1 MKMLRPDMER
11 GGAAATCR
19 RVTTCCAVA
28 CLVIAGAPLRAEDDR
43 AVDDLPQAAQQQAQQ
58 QANWIDLGANFDTN
72 VFQQTGGFS
81 LTHGRRQQRGQGPG
95 SSRPEAGSAAA
106 AESPTLA
113 TVHKLGD
120 ARLARIDAA
129 CGLTELQRRKLRLAM
144 ESDVRRLAEEID
156 VERHKYLDVE
166 VNFADQDGQRRWQQ
180 FQQDVQ
186 RCRERLRDLLDA
198 DSLFMKVLPTTLEP
212 EQFARLTAE
221 TDARR
226 AALWQG
232 LVAAA
237 MLKLND
243 LMGLDQAQY
252 EQLEKQ
258 LLDKQPP
265 LRIEGFASR
274 QNQHAQQMLVFM
286 VLSEIDGERLRAGV
300 SERQGKM
307 LAQFAAQGKAM
318 RSFIEAQGLLEQE
331 TR

>member
-1 MKMLRPDMER
+1 MNMPRPPIGCAE
-11 GGAAATCR
+11 GVVAR
-19 RVTTCCAVA
+19 RLTRACAIA
-28 CLVIAGAPLRAEDDR
+28 CLLAVGVVGRAEDDR
-43 AVDDLPQAAQQQAQQ
+43 AVDDAPQGAQRNNQQ

-72 VFQQTGGFS
+72 VFQQTGGGFS
-81 LTHGRRQQRGQGPG
+81 LTHGRRRQPAPG
-95 SSRPEAGSAAA
+95 TSRPESGAAAA

-113 TVHKLGD
+113 TIRKLGD

-129 CGLTELQRRKLRLAM
+129 CGLSEAQRRKLRLAM
-144 ESDVRRLAEEID
+144 ESDIRRLAEEID
-156 VERHKYLDVE
+156 AERRKYQGVE

-186 RCRERLRDLLDA
+186 RCRERLQTLLNT

-212 EQFARLTAE
+212 DQYARLTAE

-226 AALWQG
+226 ATLWKG

-243 LMGLDQAQY
+243 LLGLDQGQFDA
-252 EQLEKQ
+252 LEKL
-258 LLDKQPP
+258 LLDRQPP
-265 LRIEGFASR
+265 LRLEGFASR

-286 VLSEIDGERLRAGV
+286 VLSEIDGERLRTGV

-318 RSFIEAQGLLEQE
+318 RSFIEAQGLLEKAAP
-331 TR
+331 

>member
-1 MKMLRPDMER
+1 MKMPRPDADR
-11 GGAAATCR
+11 GGAAAACHRLATA
-19 RVTTCCAVA
+19 CAVA
-28 CLVIAGAPLRAEDDR
+28 CLVTVGVTVRAEDDR
-43 AVDDLPQAAQQQAQQ
+43 AVDDVPQNAQQQAQQ
-58 QANWIDLGANFDTN
+58 QANWIDLGVNFDPN
-72 VFQQTGGFS
+72 VFQQTGGFN
-81 LTHGRRQQRGQGPG
+81 LTHGRRRQGPG
-95 SSRPEAGSAAA
+95 PSRPASGSATA

-113 TVHKLGD
+113 TIHKLGD

-129 CGLTELQRRKLRLAM
+129 CGLTEIQRRKLRLAM

-156 VERHKYLDVE
+156 AERRKYQDVE

-186 RCRERLRDLLDA
+186 RCRERLRDLLNDE
-198 DSLFMKVLPTTLEP
+198 SLFMKVLPTTLEP

-226 AALWQG
+226 AALWKG

-243 LMGLDQAQY
+243 LMGLDQRQY
-252 EQLEKQ
+252 EQLERL

-286 VLSEIDGERLRAGV
+286 VLAEIDAERWRPGV

-318 RSFIEAQGLLEQE
+318 RSFIEAQGLLLKESP
-331 TR
+331 